1 MSQETGA
8 APPPSKLPPFKRP
21 PSKLLWA
28 LEVPRAFASLPAL
41 IAARERLLAMPR
53 GDGRPVLLLPG
64 LVNSD
69 RSTIVLRRYLN
80 ALGYRAEGWGLGRN
94 LGSRAIGANG
104 ELLFDRIRK
113 LQAETGQR
121 VTLIGISL
129 GGIMARLA
137 AHRVTDAVREVI
149 TISSPYAGHPR
160 ATNVWRVFELVSGE
174 KVDAAHVTEQRAEI
188 IAPLPVPATAIWSRS
203 DGLVNGTICRM
214 EDEPG
219 CRTIEVR
226 SSHLWVQMRAE
237 VLVAVAGVL
246 GKTRP

>member
-1 MSQETGA
+1 M
-8 APPPSKLPPFKRP
+8 
-21 PSKLLWA
+21 
-28 LEVPRAFASLPAL
+28 PRAFAGLPPL
-41 IAARERLLAMPR
+41 IAARKRLLAMPR

-80 ALGYRAEGWGLGRN
+80 ALGYRAEGWGLGLN
-94 LGSRAIGANG
+94 LGSRTIGADG
-104 ELLFDRIRK
+104 KLLFERIRK
-113 LQAETGQR
+113 FHAETGQR

-174 KVDAAHVTEQRAEI
+174 KVDAARVTSN
-188 IAPLPVPATAIWSRS
+188 APRSPSHYPSPPPRSGAAATAWSTARS
-203 DGLVNGTICRM
+203 AAWRTNLVAARSRCAAIY
-214 EDEPG
+214 G
-219 CRTIEVR
+219 CRCAPKCWRRWPGFWAIQANTPNR
-226 SSHLWVQMRAE
+226 SC
-237 VLVAVAGVL
+237 
-246 GKTRP
+246 